1 MYCFCDQKIDGYDI
15 KSLNLSY
22 LRSNIGLITQ
32 EPILFNMTIKE
43 NIAYGRSIFQ
53 NDITFE
59 EIQRA
64 AKMANIHDFI
74 MSLPNVSIVFHFC
87 TTRFK
92 NIIIIRNISAYVKR
106 YDTIAG
112 ERGVQLSG
120 GQKQRLAIA
129 RALIRNPKILMLDEA
144 TSALD
149 SESEKV

>member
-1 MYCFCDQKIDGYDI
+1 
-15 KSLNLSY
+15 
-22 LRSNIGLITQ
+22 
-32 EPILFNMTIKE
+32 MTIKE

-53 NDITFE
+53 DNITFE

-64 AKMANIHDFI
+64 AKMANVHDFI
-74 MSLPNVSIVFHFC
+74 MSLPNASIVSFC
-87 TTRFK
+87 TTRFR
-92 NIIIIRNISAYVKR
+92 NIIIIRNISSYVQR